1 MTKIIVRLVLFGEVM
16 KNRSITLA
24 LGLFLAACENASQ
37 SQQNLLNPTPHAW
50 NSNAEE
56 IATWIRYH
64 QELAEDISKAETV
77 KTLKHLEVEAFKIRK
92 IISRDI
98 EEGDFSFAERSRYE
112 RALLGAGGESVIARV
127 TAAARLKKYY
137 FFKIIYLAEE
147 IDTISSL
154 IHSNCTQ
161 EEIIESQRA
170 GTECFTEGISLLP
183 DLAYLGT
190 SQDVTI
196 LISSYDL
203 LDKRAKFF
211 LDPLGK
217 RRLDIYLKELEKKLQ
232 KNLDR
237 KIKT

>member
-1 MTKIIVRLVLFGEVM
+1 M

-137 FFKIIYLAEE
+137 FFKIIYLTEE

-161 EEIIESQRA
+161 EEIMAAQRA

>member
-1 MTKIIVRLVLFGEVM
+1 MTKITVRLVLFGEVM

-24 LGLFLAACENASQ
+24 LGLFLAACETTSQ

-50 NSNAEE
+50 NSNTEE
-56 IATWIRYH
+56 IDTWIRYH
-64 QELAEDISKAETV
+64 QELAECISKA
-77 KTLKHLEVEAFKIRK
+77 KTIEDLKQLEVEAFKIRI

-98 EEGDFSFAERSRYE
+98 EEGDLSFAQRNRYE

-137 FFKIIYLAEE
+137 FFKIVYLAEE
-147 IDTISSL
+147 INRISSL

-161 EEIIESQRA
+161 EEIIELQRA
-170 GTECFTEGISLLP
+170 GTECFAEGISLLP

-203 LDKRAKFF
+203 LDKRAKGF

-232 KNLDR
+232 QNLNGNT
-237 KIKT
+237 KT

>member
-24 LGLFLAACENASQ
+24 LGLFLAACETASQ

-92 IISRDI
+92 IISSDI

-137 FFKIIYLAEE
+137 FFKIVYLAEE
-147 IDTISSL
+147 IDTISGL

>member
-24 LGLFLAACENASQ
+24 LGLFLAACETASQ

-92 IISRDI
+92 IISSDI

-137 FFKIIYLAEE
+137 FFKIVYLAEE

>member
-1 MTKIIVRLVLFGEVM
+1 LTKIIVRLVLFGEVM

-24 LGLFLAACENASQ
+24 LGLFLAACETASQ

-92 IISRDI
+92 IISSDI

-137 FFKIIYLAEE
+137 FFKIVYLAEE
-147 IDTISSL
+147 IDTISGL

>member
-1 MTKIIVRLVLFGEVM
+1 MTKITVRLVLFGEVM

>member
-1 MTKIIVRLVLFGEVM
+1 M

-50 NSNAEE
+50 NSNTEE

-77 KTLKHLEVEAFKIRK
+77 KTLKQLEVEAFKIRK

-137 FFKIIYLAEE
+137 FFKIVYLTEE

-161 EEIIESQRA
+161 EEIMAAQRA

-190 SQDVTI
+190 SQDVAI